1 MISAISQ
8 KMPLDIYDRF
18 YGTLDER
25 YSFPEDYQKYILGTL
40 PYDQIDIAYK
50 GYEYGINMNSV
61 KQSQTMF
68 ARRVF
73 ELMASN
79 TLVVS
84 NFSRAMRIQFGDLVI
99 SSDDESE
106 IINRI
111 DSSLESNDKMDK
123 IKLLALRKH
132 YQQIPTK
139 SRIHYFKDLKM
150 WKQNPF

>member
-1 MISAISQ
+1 
-8 KMPLDIYDRF
+8 
-18 YGTLDER
+18 
-25 YSFPEDYQKYILGTL
+25 
-40 PYDQIDIAYK
+40 
-50 GYEYGINMNSV
+50 
-61 KQSQTMF
+61 MF

-123 IKLLALRKH
+123 IN
-132 YQQIPTK
+132 Y
-139 SRIHYFKDLKM
+139 
-150 WKQNPF
+150 